1 MNARESN
8 KAKSADRHFSA
19 SSIEI
24 SNVSKFYRKTKTSVP
39 TPALVDASLSIDA
52 ASFVCLVG
60 PSGCGKSTLLNIIA
74 GFIQADKGAV
84 LVGGQAVQGPAADR
98 GMIFQA
104 PTLFDWMTV
113 RENVLFGP
121 KAQKRMSSEV
131 MREAEELLEIV
142 GLAAFID
149 HYPSQLSGGMKQ
161 RLAIARSL
169 INKPSVLLLDE
180 PFAALDAITREH
192 MQTFLQTLWAKYGM
206 TVVFV
211 THDVEEAALL
221 ADKVAVMS
229 ARPGRITTI
238 VDVGVQRPR
247 EVDTPEQ
254 LEVRRRI
261 RLNLAGR
268 ADHE

>member
-1 MNARESN
+1 MVISDAKEKNSN
-8 KAKSADRHFSA
+8 DAHFAA
-19 SSIEI
+19 SSIDI
-24 SNVSKFYRKTKTSVP
+24 VNISKFYRKTKTAPP
-39 TPALVDASLSIDA
+39 TPALVDASLKIA
-52 ASFVCLVG
+52 PASFVCLVG

-74 GFIQADKGAV
+74 GFIKPDKGEV
-84 LVGGQAVQGPAADR
+84 LVGGSPVQGPAADR

-113 RENVLFGP
+113 RDNVLFGP
-121 KAQKRMSSEV
+121 RAQKQMSSEV
-131 MREAEELLEIV
+131 MAEAEELIEIV
-142 GLAAFID
+142 GLRAFID

-192 MQTFLQTLWAKYGM
+192 MQTFLQSLWSQYGM

-221 ADKVAVMS
+221 ADRVAVMS

-238 VDVGVQRPR
+238 LDVGVQRPR
-247 EVDTPEQ
+247 EVDAPEQ

-261 RLNLAGR
+261 REHLAGR
-268 ADHE
+268 SDDE